1 MTDKLLKCPF
11 CGGEA
16 RCYPSDAFNESGY
29 FEFIV
34 QCSSVDGH
42 ALVGNYQTE
51 AEAIVA
57 WNARA
62 TGGTLTAEQVRKAV
76 YAHSIHAD
84 CADADWQA
92 IADEMNAR
100 AERTCRIVGEWE
112 SFTQTQDLR
121 FPSCSE
127 CGYNFGREERLG
139 DFIRER
145 CEIPN
150 YCPNCG
156 AKVVDA

>member
-1 MTDKLLKCPF
+1 MIDLKPCPF

-16 RCYPSDAFNESGY
+16 YIYAPGPAEHHVACKNPNCYAETYGWM
-29 FEFIV
+29 
-34 QCSSVDGH
+34 
-42 ALVGNYQTE
+42 TE
-51 AEAIVA
+51 AEAIAA
-57 WNARA
+57 W
-62 TGGTLTAEQVRKAV
+62 
-76 YAHSIHAD
+76 
-84 CADADWQA
+84 
-92 IADEMNAR
+92 NAR

-112 SFTQTQDLR
+112 PFTQTQDLR

-150 YCPNCG
+150 FCPNCG
-156 AKVVDA
+156 AKVVDAECGAYVYGSLFELRVNEVMGK